1 MRNSLT
7 PPPRPA
13 VLQAAAA
20 TAREAH
26 NTLDAK
32 LAAESGYRERAETGW
47 EAAQQA
53 LDGVEAELQETRS
66 KVATLEGKLSAS
78 EGLAA
83 SANTLRAQLAEANAA
98 AQGERAE
105 HDARMGGL
113 IQAEKMAHMRADEAL
128 DQARQQAA
136 DEVAQLTSEHH
147 ERLSAATA
155 DAHHWRERAQTTQS
169 KASLAASQL
178 SAARGSLESMLT
190 RLATAKS
197 LAELSDLS
205 RHLFES
211 KARMLAIE
219 DVLNKREGEDGQHG
233 KGGGAQR
240 RRRRTSCSR
249 QCLRH
254 PPAP

>member
-1 MRNSLT
+1 MRNFLT

-83 SANTLRAQLAEANAA
+83 SANTLNAYI
-98 AQGERAE
+98 ERDK
-105 HDARMGGL
+105 DALMERTRSRPLPSGL
-113 IQAEKMAHMRADEAL
+113 IEPRAAL
-128 DQARQQAA
+128 VFGLVLGVLSTTLLYAVSGAPAA
-136 DEVAQLTSEHH
+136 LVGVASILFYVFVYTVWLKPLVPTSS
-147 ERLSAATA
+147 RNPN
-155 DAHHWRERAQTTQS
+155 S
-169 KASLAASQL
+169 KRSGL
-178 SAARGSLESMLT
+178 
-190 RLATAKS
+190 
-197 LAELSDLS
+197 
-205 RHLFES
+205 
-211 KARMLAIE
+211 KARHVFYDYLE
-219 DVLNKREGEDGQHG
+219 PV
-233 KGGGAQR
+233 
-240 RRRRTSCSR
+240 T
-249 QCLRH
+249 
-254 PPAP
+254 